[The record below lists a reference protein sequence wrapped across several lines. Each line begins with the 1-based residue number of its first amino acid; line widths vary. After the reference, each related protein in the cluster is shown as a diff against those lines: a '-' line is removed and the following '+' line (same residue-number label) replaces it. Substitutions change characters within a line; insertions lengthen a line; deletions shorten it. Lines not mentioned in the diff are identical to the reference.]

1 MTAASVGTNRS
12 GGPASFGD
20 RLASAV
26 RERSPLCVGIDPHAA
41 TLAAWGLGRDEQG
54 LAAFGAALVD
64 AAAGRAAI
72 VKPQVAFFEA
82 AGVAGYRALDATIR
96 RARDAGLLVV
106 ADVKRGDIGS
116 TGDDYALAWVDR
128 DGPFRADAMTV
139 SPYLGYGSLAGTVDV
154 ARRNAAGVFVLA
166 ATSNPEARVLQTAVL
181 AEGPRAGRTVAAGIV
196 LDVADDNRT
205 AAQRARVA
213 SGQRP
218 RDVADDDRTAA
229 QRARD
234 VADDDR
240 TGGEQ
245 ALGDVGLVLGA
256 TLDLA
261 DFGIDSE
268 SIGSAPV
275 LAPGF
280 GAQGARIEDLRA
292 RYGSRAEQVLVN
304 ESRGLLTDGPDGVA
318 ALVQDRADRIRAA
331 LGAAA

>member
-1 MTAASVGTNRS
+1 MSEGRT

-20 RLASAV
+20 RLASAM
-26 RERSPLCVGIDPHAA
+26 RERSPLCVGIDPHAT

-72 VKPQVAFFEA
+72 VKPQIAFFEA

-116 TGDDYALAWVDR
+116 TGDDYALAWLDR
-128 DGPFRADAMTV
+128 DGPFAADAMTV
-139 SPYLGYGSLAGTVDV
+139 SPYLGYGSLSGTVDV
-154 ARRNAAGVFVLA
+154 ARRNGAGVFVLA

-181 AEGPRAGRTVAAGIV
+181 AEGPRAGRSVAAGIV
-196 LDVADDNRT
+196 LDVADDNR
-205 AAQRARVA
+205 AA
-213 SGQRP
+213 G
-218 RDVADDDRTAA
+218 D
-229 QRARD
+229 
-234 VADDDR
+234 
-240 TGGEQ
+240 Q

-256 TLDLA
+256 TLHLD
-261 DFGIDSE
+261 DFGIDADA
-268 SIGSAPV
+268 IGTAPV

-292 RYGSRAEQVLVN
+292 LYGARAEQVLVS

-318 ALVQDRADRIRAA
+318 ALVSDRADRIRAA

>member
-1 MTAASVGTNRS
+1 MGTNRS

-106 ADVKRGDIGS
+106 ADVKRGDIGT
-116 TGDDYALAWVDR
+116 TGDDYALAWLDR
-128 DGPFRADAMTV
+128 DGPFAADAMTV
-139 SPYLGYGSLAGTVDV
+139 SPYLGYGSLRGTIDV
-154 ARRNAAGVFVLA
+154 ARRNGAGVFVLA

-181 AEGPRAGRTVAAGIV
+181 AEGPRTGRTVAAGIV
-196 LDVADDNRT
+196 LDVADDNRS
-205 AAQRARVA
+205 V
-213 SGQRP
+213 G
-218 RDVADDDRTAA
+218 D
-229 QRARD
+229 
-234 VADDDR
+234 
-240 TGGEQ
+240 Q

-256 TLDLA
+256 TLRLD
-261 DFGIDSE
+261 DFGIDADA
-268 SIGSAPV
+268 IGSAPV

-292 RYGSRAEQVLVN
+292 LYGARAEQVLVS

-318 ALVQDRADRIRAA
+318 ALVADRADRIRTA
-331 LGAAA
+331 LAAAA

>member
-1 MTAASVGTNRS
+1 MSDGRS

-20 RLASAV
+20 RLASAM
-26 RERSPLCVGIDPHAA
+26 RERSPLCVGIDPHAT

-54 LAAFGAALVD
+54 LTAFGAALVD

-72 VKPQVAFFEA
+72 VKPQIAFFEA

-116 TGDDYALAWVDR
+116 TGDDYALAWLDR
-128 DGPFRADAMTV
+128 DGPFAADAMTV
-139 SPYLGYGSLAGTVDV
+139 SPYLGYGSLSGTVDV
-154 ARRNAAGVFVLA
+154 ARRNGAGVFVLA

-181 AEGPRAGRTVAAGIV
+181 AEGPRAGRSVAAGIV
-196 LDVADDNRT
+196 LDVADDNR
-205 AAQRARVA
+205 AA
-213 SGQRP
+213 G
-218 RDVADDDRTAA
+218 D
-229 QRARD
+229 
-234 VADDDR
+234 
-240 TGGEQ
+240 Q

-256 TLDLA
+256 TLHLD
-261 DFGIDSE
+261 DFGIDADA
-268 SIGSAPV
+268 IGTAPV

-292 RYGSRAEQVLVN
+292 LYGARAEQVLVS

-318 ALVQDRADRIRAA
+318 ALVSDRADRIRAA

>member
-64 AAAGRAAI
+64 AATGRAAI

-106 ADVKRGDIGS
+106 ADVKRGDIGT
-116 TGDDYALAWVDR
+116 TGDDYALAWLDR
-128 DGPFRADAMTV
+128 DGPFAADAMTV
-139 SPYLGYGSLAGTVDV
+139 SPYLGYGSLRGTIDV
-154 ARRNAAGVFVLA
+154 ARRNGAGVFVLA

-181 AEGPRAGRTVAAGIV
+181 AEGPRTGRTVAAGIV
-196 LDVADDNRT
+196 LDVADDNRS
-205 AAQRARVA
+205 V
-213 SGQRP
+213 G
-218 RDVADDDRTAA
+218 D
-229 QRARD
+229 
-234 VADDDR
+234 
-240 TGGEQ
+240 Q

-256 TLDLA
+256 TLHLD
-261 DFGIDSE
+261 DFGIDADA
-268 SIGSAPV
+268 IGSAPV

-292 RYGSRAEQVLVN
+292 LYGARAEQVLVS

-318 ALVQDRADRIRAA
+318 ALVADRADRIRTA
-331 LGAAA
+331 LAAAA

>member
-12 GGPASFGD
+12 GGPVSFGD

-106 ADVKRGDIGS
+106 ADVKRGDIGT
-116 TGDDYALAWVDR
+116 TGDDYALAWLDR
-128 DGPFRADAMTV
+128 DGPFAADAMTV
-139 SPYLGYGSLAGTVDV
+139 SPYLGYGSLRGTIDV
-154 ARRNAAGVFVLA
+154 ARRNGAGVFVLA

-181 AEGPRAGRTVAAGIV
+181 AEGPRTGRTVAAGIV
-196 LDVADDNRT
+196 LDVADDNRS
-205 AAQRARVA
+205 V
-213 SGQRP
+213 G
-218 RDVADDDRTAA
+218 D
-229 QRARD
+229 
-234 VADDDR
+234 
-240 TGGEQ
+240 Q

-256 TLDLA
+256 TLHLD
-261 DFGIDSE
+261 DFGIDADA
-268 SIGSAPV
+268 IGSAPV

-292 RYGSRAEQVLVN
+292 LYGARAEQVLVS

-318 ALVQDRADRIRAA
+318 ALVADRADRIRTA
-331 LGAAA
+331 LAAAA

>member
-1 MTAASVGTNRS
+1 VTVDVTSSPGGT
-12 GGPASFGD
+12 ASFGV
-20 RLASAV
+20 RLAAAMG
-26 RERSPLCVGIDPHAA
+26 ERSPLCVGIDPHAA
-41 TLAAWGLGRDEQG
+41 TLAAWGLGRDEAG
-54 LAAFGAALVD
+54 LTAFGATLVD
-64 AAAGRAAI
+64 AAAGRAAV
-72 VKPQVAFFEA
+72 VKPQIAFFEA
-82 AGVAGYRALDATIR
+82 AGIAGYRALDATLR

-181 AEGPRAGRTVAAGIV
+181 AEGPRAGRSVAAGIV

-205 AAQRARVA
+205 AAQRA
-213 SGQRP
+213 

-261 DFGIDSE
+261 DFGIDADA
-268 SIGSAPV
+268 IGSAPV

>member
-1 MTAASVGTNRS
+1 MSDGRS

-20 RLASAV
+20 RLASAIG
-26 RERSPLCVGIDPHAA
+26 EHSPLCVGIDPHAT

-54 LAAFGAALVD
+54 LTAFGAALVD

-72 VKPQVAFFEA
+72 VKPQIAFFEA

-106 ADVKRGDIGS
+106 ADVKRGDIGT
-116 TGDDYALAWVDR
+116 TGDDYALAWLDR
-128 DGPFRADAMTV
+128 DGPFAADAMTV
-139 SPYLGYGSLAGTVDV
+139 SPYLGYGSLRGTIDV
-154 ARRNAAGVFVLA
+154 ARRNGAGVFVLA

-181 AEGPRAGRTVAAGIV
+181 AEGPRTGRTVAAGIV
-196 LDVADDNRT
+196 LDVADDNRS
-205 AAQRARVA
+205 V
-213 SGQRP
+213 G
-218 RDVADDDRTAA
+218 D
-229 QRARD
+229 
-234 VADDDR
+234 
-240 TGGEQ
+240 Q

-256 TLDLA
+256 TLHLD
-261 DFGIDSE
+261 DFGIDADA
-268 SIGSAPV
+268 IGTAPV

-292 RYGSRAEQVLVN
+292 LYGSRAEQVLVS

-318 ALVQDRADRIRAA
+318 ALVADRADRIVAA

>member
-1 MTAASVGTNRS
+1 MTAASVGTIRS

-41 TLAAWGLGRDEQG
+41 TLAAWGLARDEQG
-54 LAAFGAALVD
+54 LTAFGATLVD

-106 ADVKRGDIGS
+106 ADVKRGDIGT
-116 TGDDYALAWVDR
+116 TGDDYALAWLDR
-128 DGPFRADAMTV
+128 DGPFAADAMTV
-139 SPYLGYGSLAGTVDV
+139 SPYLGYGSLRGTIDI
-154 ARRNAAGVFVLA
+154 ARRNGAGVFVLA

-181 AEGPRAGRTVAAGIV
+181 AEGPRTGRTVAAGIV
-196 LDVADDNRT
+196 LDVADDNRS
-205 AAQRARVA
+205 V
-213 SGQRP
+213 G
-218 RDVADDDRTAA
+218 D
-229 QRARD
+229 
-234 VADDDR
+234 
-240 TGGEQ
+240 Q

-256 TLDLA
+256 TLHLD
-261 DFGIDSE
+261 DFGIDADT
-268 SIGSAPV
+268 IGTAPV

-292 RYGSRAEQVLVN
+292 LYGARAEQVLVS
-304 ESRGLLTDGPDGVA
+304 ESRGLLTEGPDGVA
-318 ALVQDRADRIRAA
+318 ALVADRADRIRTA
-331 LGAAA
+331 LAAAA

>member
-1 MTAASVGTNRS
+1 MTVDVTSSPGGT
-12 GGPASFGD
+12 ASFGV
-20 RLASAV
+20 RLAAAMG
-26 RERSPLCVGIDPHAA
+26 ERSPLCVGIDPHAA
-41 TLAAWGLGRDEQG
+41 TLAAWGLGRDEAG
-54 LAAFGAALVD
+54 LTAFGATLVD

-72 VKPQVAFFEA
+72 VKPQIAFFEA
-82 AGVAGYRALDATIR
+82 AGIAGYRALDATLR

-181 AEGPRAGRTVAAGIV
+181 AEGPRAGRSVAAGIV

-304 ESRGLLTDGPDGVA
+304 ESRGLLTDGPEGVA

>member
-1 MTAASVGTNRS
+1 MVSEGHT

-20 RLASAV
+20 RLASAM
-26 RERSPLCVGIDPHAA
+26 RERSPLCVGIDPHAT

-54 LAAFGAALVD
+54 LTAFGAALVD

-72 VKPQVAFFEA
+72 VKPQIAFFEA

-116 TGDDYALAWVDR
+116 TGDDYALAWLDR
-128 DGPFRADAMTV
+128 DGPFAADAMTV
-139 SPYLGYGSLAGTVDV
+139 SPYLGYGSLSGTVDV
-154 ARRNAAGVFVLA
+154 ARRNGAGVFVLA

-181 AEGPRAGRTVAAGIV
+181 AEGPRAGRSVAAGIV
-196 LDVADDNRT
+196 LDVADDNR
-205 AAQRARVA
+205 AA
-213 SGQRP
+213 G
-218 RDVADDDRTAA
+218 D
-229 QRARD
+229 
-234 VADDDR
+234 
-240 TGGEQ
+240 Q

-256 TLDLA
+256 TLHLD
-261 DFGIDSE
+261 DFGIDADA
-268 SIGSAPV
+268 IGTAPV

-292 RYGSRAEQVLVN
+292 LYGARAEQVLVS
-304 ESRGLLTDGPDGVA
+304 ESRGLLTDGPDGVT
-318 ALVQDRADRIRAA
+318 ALVSDRADRIRAA

>member
-1 MTAASVGTNRS
+1 MSEGRT

-20 RLASAV
+20 RLASAM
-26 RERSPLCVGIDPHAA
+26 RERSPLCVGIDPHAT

-54 LAAFGAALVD
+54 LTAFGAALVD

-72 VKPQVAFFEA
+72 VKPQIAFFEA

-116 TGDDYALAWVDR
+116 TGDDYALAWLDR
-128 DGPFRADAMTV
+128 DGPFAADAMTV
-139 SPYLGYGSLAGTVDV
+139 SPYLGYGSLSGTVDV
-154 ARRNAAGVFVLA
+154 ARRNGAGVFVLA

-181 AEGPRAGRTVAAGIV
+181 AEGPRAGRSVAAGIV
-196 LDVADDNRT
+196 LDVADDNR
-205 AAQRARVA
+205 AA
-213 SGQRP
+213 G
-218 RDVADDDRTAA
+218 D
-229 QRARD
+229 
-234 VADDDR
+234 
-240 TGGEQ
+240 Q

-256 TLDLA
+256 TLHLD
-261 DFGIDSE
+261 DFGIDADT
-268 SIGSAPV
+268 IGTAPV

-292 RYGSRAEQVLVN
+292 LYGARAEQVLVS

-318 ALVQDRADRIRAA
+318 ALVTDRADRIRAA